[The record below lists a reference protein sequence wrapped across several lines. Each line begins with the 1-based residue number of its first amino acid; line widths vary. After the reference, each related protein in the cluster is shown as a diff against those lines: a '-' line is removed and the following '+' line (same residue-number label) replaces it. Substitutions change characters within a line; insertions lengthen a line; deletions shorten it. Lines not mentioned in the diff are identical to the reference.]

1 MVVSSVSVLLLKFH
15 TGARRH
21 HRVVT
26 ALARLRETVCF
37 RLQLDC
43 PPSVRFH
50 ASGARCL
57 FDAADS
63 NTGAQQV
70 LWHHLR
76 HDETM
81 CAASCNRSRKLSSAP
96 PVRVSLASDLLSDVV
111 EGPNESD
118 HEPRCLV
125 RATGA
130 KLKISAMIASRDYRR
145 FMQSYGNILKVS
157 LDSLKRKE
165 KIKKTIDKLD
175 KKQMKKSGAKAS

>member
-1 MVVSSVSVLLLKFH
+1 MLLEPDAFLTQLTRILERSKSCG
-15 TGARRH
+15 TIY
-21 HRVVT
+21 VT
-26 ALARLRETVCF
+26 MKRY
-37 RLQLDC
+37 
-43 PPSVRFH
+43 
-50 ASGARCL
+50 
-57 FDAADS
+57 
-63 NTGAQQV
+63 
-70 LWHHLR
+70 
-76 HDETM
+76 
-81 CAASCNRSRKLSSAP
+81 
-96 PVRVSLASDLLSDVV
+96 VV